1 MDKTRP
7 IAAIIGGNSLVGR
20 EIRDLLAGK
29 PIHTRLIGAEETEAL
44 TLTEDRGEPAIMT
57 QLDEENLADSRVA
70 FLAGSPDSSRKALE
84 VIARIQPA
92 PALIDTTYALED
104 RPDALLRAPMVE
116 PPNYAPTPLT
126 EHVIAHPA
134 AIALAMFLSRLH
146 EISPVRRSVVNV
158 FEPASERGR
167 RGVEELEKQTV
178 NLLTFKPLPKQ
189 VYDEQVGFNM
199 LARYGSEAQESL
211 QSVELRIER
220 HLATL
225 LGLAGQVP
233 MPSVRLI
240 QAPVFHGHSLSV
252 WVEFDENPGR
262 EMLET
267 ALASAQIDV
276 RGPEVESPTN
286 VGMAGQDGLAVGAIE
301 TDRNNPRASWF
312 WIVADNMRITAQN
325 AVAVAQSLIGQ
336 PGTARPQ

>member
-1 MDKTRP
+1 
-7 IAAIIGGNSLVGR
+7 VGR
-20 EIRDLLAGK
+20 EIRDLLASTQMQ
-29 PIHTRLIGAEETEAL
+29 TRLIGAEEMEAG
-44 TLTEDRGEPAIMT
+44 TLTEERGEPAIMT
-57 QLDEENLADSRVA
+57 ALDEQNLAGARVA

-84 VIARIQPA
+84 IVTRIKPA
-92 PALIDTTYALED
+92 PALIDTTYVLED
-104 RPDALLRAPMVE
+104 RPGALLRAPIAE
-116 PPNYAPTPLT
+116 PPNYTATPLS

-134 AIALAMFLSRLH
+134 AIVLAMFLQKLN
-146 EISPVRRSVVNV
+146 EIRPVHRTIVNV

-167 RGVEELEKQTV
+167 RGVEELERQTV

-199 LARYGSEAQESL
+199 LARYGSEAPEPL
-211 QSVELRIER
+211 QAFEMRIER

-225 LGLAGQVP
+225 LGLAGHIG
-233 MPSVRLI
+233 MPSLRLI
-240 QAPVFHGHSLSV
+240 QAPVFHGHSFSV

-262 EMLET
+262 ELLEA

-276 RGPEVESPTN
+276 RGPEVEAPTN
-286 VGMAGQDGLAVGAIE
+286 VGMAGQGGLAVGAIE

-312 WIVADNMRITAQN
+312 WIVADNVRITAEN